1 MQDKNPGKEFKVF
14 FLISYYCSVMERVN
28 RFMEMIKKLIASY
41 INIRKH
47 KDHFYSIDVV
57 VIPIYS
63 ILKYWNMAFFYPVNQ
78 KIPASREHPI
88 PRKTNKKTKKKLK
101 KKINIFP

>member
-1 MQDKNPGKEFKVF
+1 MRSPSLLRDVHICTFNAVDLKKETFMQDKNPGKEFKVF

-63 ILKYWNMAFFYPVNQ
+63 ILKY
-78 KIPASREHPI
+78 
-88 PRKTNKKTKKKLK
+88 
-101 KKINIFP
+101 